1 MTGVQTCA
9 LPISTAW
16 SKQKTALRS
25 IENSDISSGQE
36 VREAFVQAAPVWR
49 VILIF
54 TLFLKSSYMTIDP
67 QGPFQY
73 REAPFL
79 YPLRQF
85 FAVLRTERGKTAFIQ
100 SLTDFRGQL
109 VVEIQIVQYRQ
120 TEGKSFLRLEEMPQV
135 GP

>member
-1 MTGVQTCA
+1 M
-9 LPISTAW
+9 
-16 SKQKTALRS
+16 
-25 IENSDISSGQE
+25 
-36 VREAFVQAAPVWR
+36 
-49 VILIF
+49 IF
-54 TLFLKSSYMTIDP
+54 TLFIKTSYMTIDP

-100 SLTDFRGQL
+100 GLTDFRGQL

-120 TEGKSFLRLEEMPQV
+120 TEGKGFLRLEEMPQV